1 MKGLAVN
8 SILVI
13 HPAGCYVT
21 GPTAKAVETAV
32 AVGPVTID
40 VGNTACKV
48 PSAADQIAKVTARGT
63 LGTKRKTAKC

>member
-1 MKGLAVN
+1 MN

-13 HPAGCYVT
+13 HPAGCYVAAL
-21 GPTAKAVETAV
+21 TAT
-32 AVGPVTID
+32 AVGPVMID

-48 PSAADQIAKVTARGT
+48 PSAVEASAEVKARGT